1 MESKEIKVEMKI
13 KGDAERQAVWKSKEG
28 EIISRKFLKFPEPQ
42 YPYLINGLNNI
53 SQILIQKTNMK

>member
-1 MESKEIKVEMKI
+1 MKI